1 MRVILCADVK
11 GQGKK
16 DQIVEVSDGYAR
28 NFLFPKKLAIPADS
42 KAINDVKNKEA
53 AKQHKVDVETQ
64 QAKDLAKKLESIVL
78 VFEYAAG
85 PDKKLYGSVT
95 AKDIAEELKKKH
107 GIDIDK
113 RKISLSE
120 PIKSFGDFKADVKL
134 YTDVSG
140 KINVRVTSKA
150 K

>member
-16 DQIVEVSDGYAR
+16 DQIVDVSDGYAR

-53 AKQHKVDVETQ
+53 AKQHKVDVEIQ
-64 QAKDLAKKLESIVL
+64 NAKDLAKKLESIVV

-113 RKISLSE
+113 RKITLAE
-120 PIKSFGDFKADVKL
+120 PIKAFGEFKADVKL
-134 YTDVSG
+134 YSDVSG
-140 KINVRVTSKA
+140 KINVFVTSK
-150 K
+150 KQ

>member
-16 DQIVEVSDGYAR
+16 DQVVEVSDGYAR
-28 NFLFPKKLAIPADS
+28 NFLFPKKLAIPADAKS
-42 KAINDVKNKEA
+42 LNEVKNKEA
-53 AKQHKVDVETQ
+53 SKQHKLDVEK
-64 QAKDLAKKLESIVL
+64 ANALDIAKKLENITV

-95 AKDIAEELKKKH
+95 AKDISEELSKKH
-107 GIDIDK
+107 GITIDK
-113 RKISLSE
+113 KKINLTE
-120 PIKSFGDFKADVKL
+120 PIKTFGTFKADAKL
-134 YTDVSG
+134 FTGVSG
-140 KINVRVTSKA
+140 KITIEVTSK

>member
-1 MRVILCADVK
+1 MKVILCADVK

-16 DQIVEVSDGYAR
+16 DQMVEVSDGYAR

-53 AKQHKVDVETQ
+53 AKQHKVDVEIQ
-64 QAKDLAKKLESIVL
+64 NAKDLAKKLESIVV

-107 GIDIDK
+107 GIEIDK
-113 RKISLSE
+113 RKITLAE
-120 PIKSFGDFKADVKL
+120 PIKSFGEFKADVKL
-134 YTDVSG
+134 HTEVSG
-140 KINVRVTSKA
+140 KINVFVTSK
-150 K
+150 KQ

>member
-53 AKQHKVDVETQ
+53 AKQHKVDVEIQ
-64 QAKDLAKKLESIVL
+64 QAKDLAKKLESIVV

-113 RKISLSE
+113 RKITLAE
-120 PIKSFGDFKADVKL
+120 PIKSFGEFKADVKL
-134 YTDVSG
+134 YSDVSG
-140 KINVRVTSKA
+140 KINVLVTSK
-150 K
+150 KQ

>member
-16 DQIVEVSDGYAR
+16 DQIVDVSDGYAR

-53 AKQHKVDVETQ
+53 AKQHKVDVEIQ
-64 QAKDLAKKLESIVL
+64 NAKDLAKKLESIVV

-113 RKISLSE
+113 RKITLAE
-120 PIKSFGDFKADVKL
+120 PIKSFGEFKADVKL
-134 YTDVSG
+134 YSDVSG
-140 KINVRVTSKA
+140 KINVLVTSK
-150 K
+150 KQ